1 MSRKA
6 IDFDFINEC
15 KDAEKQEKLRV
26 RNEDKAMVSYVR
38 RSEFFRLCTGG
49 MAQFWGLVSL
59 VDDLVRDDPTLLA
72 KARDRGA
79 EKAAGYPRAQEEE
92 EARLEALRVESWSEP
107 APGLAARLEEDDFK
121 CVSGDGCLP
130 IVFFGQGVLATYRRY
145 VHSPDVV
152 ARSGVMTSAVHGRP
166 RSPPAPLATRTA
178 SPLRIDKLLKRPEG
192 DKLLI
197 DIVAKHQPVR
207 LDGVVA
213 LIKAH
218 VGRSRLEEG
227 TKARISTC
235 LNNLVGRAAL
245 TRDADGLLR
254 LKTATGEAVMPA
266 ASGHAEARSKEAVN
280 GTEPPTTGSP

>member
-15 KDAEKQEKLRV
+15 KDAEKRDKLRV
-26 RNEDKAMVSYVR
+26 RNEDKAIISYVR
-38 RSEFFRLCTGG
+38 RSEFFGLCTGG
-49 MAQFWGLVSL
+49 MAQVWGLLSL
-59 VDDLVRDDPTLLA
+59 VDDLLKGDPTLLV

-79 EKAAGYPRAQEEE
+79 MLAAGYPQAQEEG
-92 EARLEALRVESWSEP
+92 ARPEALRIEAWSEP
-107 APGLAARLEEDDFK
+107 APGLAARLEEDDFR

-166 RSPPAPLATRTA
+166 RSPSTPLAAKTA
-178 SPLRIDKLLKRPEG
+178 SPLRIDKLLDRPEG
-192 DKLLI
+192 DSLLI

-207 LDGVVA
+207 PEDVIA
-213 LIKAH
+213 LIKTY
-218 VGRSRLEEG
+218 VGRSRMKDTTE
-227 TKARISTC
+227 ARISTC
-235 LNNLVGRAAL
+235 LDNLVGGAAL

-254 LKTATGEAVMPA
+254 LKTAIGKAVMPS
-266 ASGHAEARSKEAVN
+266 ASGHAEAPSEEAVD
-280 GTEPPTTGSP
+280 GTEPPTAGSP